1 MEQDHRDRSSG
12 WKHAKL
18 TGHSNEELVKNL
30 LDTNSEYLKDLL
42 KRMGYSNEIVI
53 STSIGGLHETNVP
66 GVLGKKTKS
75 KTDLKIICK
84 SGKQIN
90 ISIKKSLS
98 GQVYFVRAQL
108 FIDVFEKQFN
118 KTIPMNVQKAIKL
131 FWAADPVNA
140 MSIIEQY
147 GDKTDTKNYVLQK
160 RHQSVNST
168 TLKKY
173 DIFLYNDML
182 CWFRNNMHD
191 LAKLCFTM
199 GAAENKEDWSE
210 FVWYINLLD
219 ENEVDQIFKIDDICN
234 AVISKA
240 SKGTY
245 YSTSNGGT
253 TIQLPF
259 GFVQW
264 HQKQMQFHH
273 MYSKL
278 IVILKDEKQ

>member
-1 MEQDHRDRSSG
+1 MSEEHRNRSTG

-30 LDTNSEYLKDLL
+30 LDTNSDYLKKLL
-42 KRMGYSNEIVI
+42 QRIGYGNEEVL
-53 STSIGGLHETNVP
+53 STSIGGLHETDVP
-66 GVLGKKTKS
+66 GVLGRKTKS
-75 KTDLKIICK
+75 KTDLKIFCK

-98 GQVYFVRAQL
+98 GQVYFVKAQL
-108 FIDVFEKQFN
+108 FIDVYEKQFN
-118 KTIPMNVQKAIKL
+118 KAIPENVQKGIKL
-131 FWAADPVNA
+131 FWAGDTENATSIINQLGDKSDNKTYNLQLRHKSVNA
-140 MSIIEQY
+140 
-147 GDKTDTKNYVLQK
+147 
-160 RHQSVNST
+160 T

-173 DIFLYNDML
+173 DISIYNEML
-182 CWFRNNMHD
+182 DWFKNNSHD

-199 GAAENKEDWSE
+199 GAVEDENEWSE
-210 FVWYINLLD
+210 FVWYINLLEENNVD
-219 ENEVDQIFKIDDICN
+219 EIFKIDDICN
-234 AVISKA
+234 AVVANANIE
-240 SKGTY
+240 TY
-245 YSTSNGGT
+245 YSQSNGGT

-278 IVILKDEKQ
+278 ALLLKV